1 VSDAREGADRK
12 GGHGTAPT
20 AGWTLPRLLYWPW
33 VWIVWVPY
41 FVLGTVFWGALALI
55 IAFFSDRASFHC
67 GTAWAWL
74 ACRLN
79 FTRVRVVG
87 REKVARDTAYVI
99 MCNHQSQ
106 FDILAF
112 YGHWGWQYRWVMKYE
127 LLKIP
132 FLGWATYKQGNI
144 FIDRRNREL
153 AIASLKKAQ
162 PIFDRG
168 ISVLIFPE
176 GTRNYDGHMLPFKK
190 GGFVMA
196 MDAGLPILPVSI
208 AGTERILP
216 NGTVQLLPGAAR
228 VTIHDPVET
237 AGLGPDDRDALME
250 SVRETIGSA
259 L

>member
-1 VSDAREGADRK
+1 MSEAREGAARLER
-12 GGHGTAPT
+12 GATAPT

-33 VWIVWVPY
+33 VWIVWVPF
-41 FVLGTVFWGALALI
+41 FVLGTVFWGSLALI
-55 IAFFSDRASFHC
+55 IAFASDRVSFHC

-87 REKVARDTAYVI
+87 REKAERHRACVI

-112 YGHWGWQYRWVMKYE
+112 YGHWGWQFRWVMKME
-127 LLKIP
+127 LRKIP
-132 FLGWATYKQGNI
+132 FLGWATHKQGNI
-144 FIDRRNREL
+144 FIDRRDRER

-176 GTRNYDGHMLPFKK
+176 GKRNRDGQMLPFKK

-228 VTIHDPVET
+228 ITVHDPIET
-237 AGLGPDDRDALME
+237 AGLGPEDRDELMAR
-250 SVRETIGSA
+250 VREVIASA